1 MARAMATAATMTE
14 FHLVPPAT
22 EVTASGDGQAFE
34 LAASGPPAGR
44 SPSVGVGPRLFVIR
58 LDLSKTIEQQSLE
71 LSVWG
76 SADGQSWG
84 TMPLLKFPQRFYAG
98 STQMVLDLTARPE
111 VRFIRARWD
120 LNRWG
125 RVRREPMFRF
135 SVTARPAG

>member
-1 MARAMATAATMTE
+1 MRAMATAATMTE
-14 FHLVPPAT
+14 FHLVPPET
-22 EVTASGDGQAFE
+22 EVTACGDGQAFE
-34 LAASGPPAGR
+34 VAAGGPPAGR

-125 RVRREPMFRF
+125 RVRPEPRFRF
-135 SVTARPAG
+135 TVAARPAG

>member
-1 MARAMATAATMTE
+1 MATAATMTE
-14 FHLVPPAT
+14 FHLVPPET

-34 LAASGPPAGR
+34 VAAG
-44 SPSVGVGPRLFVIR
+44 GPRLFVIR
-58 LDLSKTIEQQSLE
+58 MDITKTIEQQSLE

-76 SADGQSWG
+76 SADGQNWG

-98 STQMVLDLTARPE
+98 SAQMVLDLTARLE
-111 VRFIRARWD
+111 VRFLRARWE

-125 RVRREPMFRF
+125 RVRPEPRFRF

>member
-34 LAASGPPAGR
+34 LAASGPPAPPGAPGR
-44 SPSVGVGPRLFVIR
+44 PSGPGPGAPPAPAERGSVGVGPRLFVIR

-71 LSVWG
+71 LSIWG

-98 STQMVLDLTARPE
+98 ST
-111 VRFIRARWD
+111 
-120 LNRWG
+120 
-125 RVRREPMFRF
+125 PMG
-135 SVTARPAG
+135 PALQPR

>member
-1 MARAMATAATMTE
+1 MARAMAMATAATMME

-34 LAASGPPAGR
+34 VAAG
-44 SPSVGVGPRLFVIR
+44 GPRLFVVR

-76 SADGQSWG
+76 SAGSQSWG
-84 TMPLLKFPQRFYAG
+84 PMPLLKFPQRFYAG

-111 VRFIRARWD
+111 IKFIRARWD

-125 RVRREPMFRF
+125 RVRPEPRFRF
-135 SVTARPAG
+135 TVTARSAG

>member
-1 MARAMATAATMTE
+1 MRAMATAATMTE
-14 FHLVPPAT
+14 FHLVPPET

-34 LAASGPPAGR
+34 VAPG
-44 SPSVGVGPRLFVIR
+44 GPRLFVIR

-125 RVRREPMFRF
+125 RVRPEPMFRF
-135 SVTARPAG
+135 TVTARPAG

>member
-1 MARAMATAATMTE
+1 MTAAATMTE

-34 LAASGPPAGR
+34 VAAG
-44 SPSVGVGPRLFVIR
+44 GPRLFVVR

-71 LSVWG
+71 LSIWG
-76 SADGQSWG
+76 SADGESWG
-84 TMPLLKFPQRFYAG
+84 TMPLLKFPQRFYVG

-111 VRFIRARWD
+111 VRFIRARWE

-125 RVRREPMFRF
+125 RVRPEPMFRF
-135 SVTARPAG
+135 TVAARPTSQV